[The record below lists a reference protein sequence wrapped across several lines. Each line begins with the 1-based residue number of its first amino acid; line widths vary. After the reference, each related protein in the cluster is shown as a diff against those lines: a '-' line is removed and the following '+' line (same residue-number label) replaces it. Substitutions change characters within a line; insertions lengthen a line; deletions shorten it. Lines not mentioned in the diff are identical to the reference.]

1 METLNDLRERAEDIL
16 RGTRSDWVR
25 WGDGRYGHTVAVIL
39 GGEVGEPLTESN
51 VRAATDILSG
61 YIADGTVEEYTV
73 GRSGRTWLRGLAV
86 TVYDDDGNI
95 TPAFAAAAEIIDRLE
110 DYPLLDEELFSE
122 LEYELHHDSLRLD
135 YGNGVDL
142 VVSAI
147 HEHGRYGLEEYIGDH
162 DEVVQ
167 LVELHLAAGWWGGE
181 VVLDGLKHYI
191 EQRKNDLDIP
201 TLAALLDK

>member
-1 METLNDLRERAEDIL
+1 METLNDLQGRAEDIL

-25 WGDGRYGHTVAVIL
+25 WGDERYGYTVAVIL
-39 GGEVGEPLTESN
+39 GGEVGHPVTESN
-51 VRAATDILSG
+51 VRAATDILSA
-61 YIADGTVEEYTV
+61 YIEDGTVEEYTV

-86 TVYDDDGNI
+86 TVYGEDGSI
-95 TPAFAAAAEIIDRLE
+95 TPAFAEAVEILDRLE

-122 LEYELHHDSLRLD
+122 LEYELHYDSLRWD
-135 YGNGVDL
+135 YGDAVDL

-147 HEHGRYGLEEYIGDH
+147 HEHGRYGLDEYIGDH
-162 DEVVQ
+162 DEVLE
-167 LVELHLAAGWWGGE
+167 LVEHHLNSGHWQEE

-201 TLAALLDK
+201 TLAALVG